1 MHGCSKAT
9 LRRSALSTSYIPHR
23 VRGTTRDAAYRG
35 LTEPASTRLRVCES
49 VLFLTGMLGFDI
61 ACCFEEKRAG
71 DWSGNPVIT
80 ATPSR
85 DANATRNDLVL
96 AA

>member
-1 MHGCSKAT
+1 MHELHPTPSQGNDSGCGLS
-9 LRRSALSTSYIPHR
+9 RSDR
-23 VRGTTRDAAYRG
+23 
-35 LTEPASTRLRVCES
+35 TRLCES

>member
-1 MHGCSKAT
+1 MPLYPTSELHPTPSQGNDSGC
-9 LRRSALSTSYIPHR
+9 RLSRPDR
-23 VRGTTRDAAYRG
+23 
-35 LTEPASTRLRVCES
+35 ASVCEP

-80 ATPSR
+80 ATPPR